1 MSNKNGSVEYTNLEE
16 YLHHNSIKKGD
27 KSQKRTHSRIPSS
40 KPEEDDFYGG
50 SYHISYDD
58 PVFWNLYWSKVNK
71 KNNGAVLVERLTE
84 LQNIDDGNAICID
97 LDLKY
102 DLEHD
107 FKSLKD
113 SPLKKSDECVDV
125 ITDIISSYTSKLSI
139 LLKPT
144 ECKVPVFVFQKNKM
158 SKTNEYFKDGLHI
171 VFGIKLKHDMQQLLR
186 KEVLK
191 TIQDEVFSS
200 LPLINNADD
209 IIDESITTGNTGW
222 QLYKSRKPYNLA
234 YKLQRIYILKN
245 DEDQGIH
252 NWLEYDI
259 ADDDVKADIFEGKN
273 PAQVLSIH
281 NTDWKELEPTQYALN
296 QIKSLNLTIKKKK
309 SNSKYKIK
317 GNVFNQDISNMLVGD
332 DLINKIKSNE
342 NLDKIINMMLLRLP
356 PENYELKDTYKYTM
370 ILDERY
376 YSSYEKWLK
385 VGWALH
391 NNTEH
396 PLYFLI
402 WVKFSSKWDK
412 FKSEQ
417 IDELYDRW
425 KDFETSGLTHASIR
439 YWAKEVDISNYY
451 AIKNQSTEKLIQICF
466 TDECTTDIAKLAK
479 HLWYENYRC
488 TIVTKNEWYKFDEHR
503 WKKNDGGVGLRN
515 NLSNKLSELFS
526 SKNSINTETLM
537 KQTQKC
543 IMKKGDD
550 SKHDAAQTGLAN
562 SMKLSKACRDSSD
575 KNRIMRDCRDIFHD
589 DKLYENLDENPNLLC
604 CKNGIVDF
612 EEQIFRPGK
621 PDDYCSK
628 STKINYIKLDR
639 NKKKHKDAIK
649 SFDKFMSELFVDIDL
664 RKYMWEHL
672 ASCLIGN
679 NTNQTFNIWSGCGG
693 NGKSVLADLM
703 QMILGDYFTTL
714 RKEYYTQKQV
724 GSGGANSDLAS
735 IKGTRM
741 VVSQEPSKGEFIYE
755 GAMKELVAGNDTIS
769 AREIYREKV
778 TFKPQC
784 TVIMTCNNLP
794 RFRSNDRGTWR
805 RVRKLDFDSTFIPP
819 DEGTPSTCPA
829 DMEFIAD
836 KEFGRKLKTI
846 APYFLSML
854 VEIAMKTKGNVSYKC
869 EKILSASKKYRQSQ
883 DYLSLFFDEK
893 ITKGHI
899 DDKIAKSTVKREFIS
914 WFKEEY
920 PEQKKPPSS
929 EIVEFLDIKCGKYKK
944 AGWWG
949 WKIKYEDYPDEE
961 YDVE

>member
-1 MSNKNGSVEYTNLEE
+1 MSNNKPNVIYDNLEQ
-16 YLHHNSIKKGD
+16 YLHDKRVKKED
-27 KSQKRTHSRIPSS
+27 KNKKRTHTRIPSS
-40 KPEEDDFYGG
+40 NPEEDGFWGG
-50 SYHISYDD
+50 SYNIPQND
-58 PVFWNLYWSKVNK
+58 PIFWKLYWEFVNK
-71 KNNGAVLVERLTE
+71 KSGNNVTIERLTE
-84 LQNIDDGNAICID
+84 LQDTENGNAIVID

-102 DLEHD
+102 DIDTE
-107 FKSLKD
+107 FKSLKN
-113 SPLKKSDECVDV
+113 SPLKQSDECIDY
-125 ITDIISSYTSKLSI
+125 ITDIISSYTKALSI
-139 LLKPT
+139 LLKQT
-144 ECKVPVFVFQKNKM
+144 ELKNVPIFVFQKNQMTK
-158 SKTNEYFKDGLHI
+158 SEYYKDGLHI
-171 VFGIKLKHDMQQLLR
+171 LIGMKLKHDMQQLLR

-191 TIQDEVFSS
+191 NIQDEVFSS
-200 LPLINNADD
+200 LPLVNNADD

-222 QLYKSRKPYNLA
+222 QLYKSRKPHQSA
-234 YKLQRIYILKN
+234 YKLKRIYMLKN
-245 DEDQGIH
+245 DDDAST

-259 ADDDVKADIFEGKN
+259 ADDEEKAELFEGKN

-281 NTDWKELEPTQYALN
+281 NKDWKTYESTQYALN
-296 QIKSLNLTIKKKK
+296 QIKNLNLTIKKKK
-309 SNSKYKIK
+309 SGSKYKIK
-317 GNVFNQDISNMLVGD
+317 GNAFNQDISNMLLSE
-332 DLINKIKSNE
+332 DLINKIKTKE
-342 NLDKIINMMLLRLP
+342 GLDKVIKYMLQRLP
-356 PENYELKDTYKYTM
+356 PENYELKDTYAYTM
-370 ILDERY
+370 ILTEEY
-376 YSSYEKWLK
+376 YSKYEKWIK

-396 PLYFLI
+396 PLYFMI
-402 WVKFSSKWDK
+402 WVKFSSQWSK
-412 FKSEQ
+412 FKWNQ
-417 IDELYDRW
+417 VDELFDRW
-425 KDFETSGLTHASIR
+425 KDFETTGLTQASIR
-439 YWAKEVDISNYY
+439 YWAKESDISSYL
-451 AIKNQSTEKLIQICF
+451 AIKNQSTEKLIEICF
-466 TDECTTDIAKLAK
+466 RDECTTDIAKLAK
-479 HLWYENYRC
+479 HLWYENFRC

-526 SKNSINTETLM
+526 SKNSTNTETL
-537 KQTQKC
+537 KQQTQKC
-543 IMKKGDD
+543 IMKQGDD
-550 SKHDAAQTGLAN
+550 TKHDEAQSGLAN
-562 SMKLSKACRDSSD
+562 SMRLSKQCRDSTD

-612 EEQIFRPGK
+612 EEKCFRPGK

-628 STKINYIKLDR
+628 CTKIKYIKLDR
-639 NKKKHKDAIK
+639 NKKKHRDAIA
-649 SFDKFMSELFVDIDL
+649 SLDKFMSELFVDIDL

-778 TFKPQC
+778 TFKPQA
-784 TVIMTCNNLP
+784 TIIMTCNNLP

-819 DEGTPSTCPA
+819 EDGVPSTCPA
-829 DMEFIAD
+829 DMEFVAD
-836 KEFGRKLKTI
+836 KEFGKRLKTL

-854 VEIAMKTKGNVSYKC
+854 VEIAMKTKGNVSHKC
-869 EKILSASKKYRQSQ
+869 EKVLSASKKYRQSQ
-883 DYLSLFFDEK
+883 DYLSLFFEEK
-893 ITKGHI
+893 ITKGEA
-899 DDKIAKSTVKREFIS
+899 DDKISKNAIKREFIA

-949 WKIKYEDYPDEE
+949 WKIKYDDYPDEE
-961 YDVE
+961 YDME